1 MKILIIGGYGI
12 FGGRLAQLL
21 SERAELTLLIAGRS
35 FTKAEEFCDLHL
47 HQKSATPVVFDRD
60 ENMANALAKMD
71 VDLVIDASG
80 PFQSYGNDPYRV
92 VKACITQ
99 KINYMDF
106 SDASEFVK
114 GIAQFD
120 SAAKASNIFI
130 LSGVSSFPILTS
142 AVVRKITVDFSSIDT
157 IKGGI
162 APSPFAVVGLNVI
175 KAITSYAGK
184 PVKLVRNSQP
194 AHGYGLLEHCRY
206 TIAPK
211 GCKPLKDV
219 YFSLVDV
226 PDLLVLP
233 ELWPSVKSVWMGAG
247 PVPEVLHKM
256 LKGFAWLVRIR
267 CLPSLVFLAPI
278 FHFVLNILRWGE
290 HRGGMFVEVTGVDK
304 HNRKIA
310 RSWQL
315 VAEGE
320 DGPYIPAM
328 ALQALV
334 LKCLRGQSPES
345 GARPGTLD
353 LELEDYEALFAQRK
367 IHTDIQDIVVQ

>member
-12 FGGRLAQLL
+12 FGGRLAELL
-21 SERAELTLLIAGRS
+21 SEREELTLVIAGRS
-35 FTKAEEFCDLHL
+35 LPQAKAFCQSRLN
-47 HQKSATPVVFDRD
+47 QKNVLPAVFDRNGD
-60 ENMANALAKMD
+60 VASALAKINA
-71 VDLVIDASG
+71 DLVIDASG
-80 PFQSYGNDPYRV
+80 PFQGYGHDPYRV
-92 VKACITQ
+92 VKACIAQ

-106 SDASEFVK
+106 SDASDFVK

-120 SAAKASNIFI
+120 DAAKAANIFV
-130 LSGVSSFPILTS
+130 LSGISSFPILTA
-142 AVVRKITVDFSSIDT
+142 AVVRKITVDFSSIKT
-157 IKGGI
+157 IRGGI

-184 PVKLVRNSQP
+184 PVKLVRGSKLDY
-194 AHGYGLLEHCRY
+194 GYGLLEHCRY

-211 GCKPLKDV
+211 GCKPLENV

-233 ELWPSVKSVWMGAG
+233 ELWPSVESVWMGAG

-256 LKGFAWLVRIR
+256 LNGFAWLVRIR

-290 HRGGMFVEVTGVDK
+290 HRGGMFVEVTGLNK
-304 HNRKIA
+304 HNVKTTRA
-310 RSWQL
+310 WHL

-334 LKCLRGQSPES
+334 LKCLHAERPNS
-345 GARPGTLD
+345 GARPGTLE
-353 LELEDYEALFAQRK
+353 LELEDYEALFAKRN
-367 IHTDIQDIVVQ
+367 IYTDIHDVVIQ

>member
-12 FGGRLAQLL
+12 FGGRLAELL
-21 SERAELTLLIAGRS
+21 CKREDLTLLIAGRS
-35 FTKAEEFCDLHL
+35 LPKAKAFCVSLQHTNTT
-47 HQKSATPVVFDRD
+47 AVFFNRD
-60 ENMANALAKMD
+60 GNIAHAIAELT
-71 VDLVIDASG
+71 VDLIIDASG
-80 PFQSYGNDPYRV
+80 PFQSYGNDPYRL
-92 VKACITQ
+92 VKACI
-99 KINYMDF
+99 KHKVHYMDF
-106 SDASEFVK
+106 SDASDFVK

-120 SAAKASNIFI
+120 KEAKAANIFV
-130 LSGVSSFPILTS
+130 LSGVSSFPILTA
-142 AVVRKITVDFSSIDT
+142 AVVRKLAHDLACVDS

-184 PVKLVRNSQP
+184 PVMLIRNSQP
-194 AHGYGLLEHCRY
+194 TPAYGLLEHCRY

-211 GCKPLKDV
+211 GCKPLNNV

-226 PDLLVLP
+226 PDLQVLP
-233 ELWPSVKSVWMGAG
+233 QLWPSVDSVWMGAG
-247 PVPEVLHKM
+247 PVPEILHKM
-256 LKGFAWLVRIR
+256 LNGFAWLVRIR

-290 HRGGMFVEVTGVDK
+290 HRGGMFVEVTGRDK
-304 HNRKIA
+304 HNRERTK
-310 RSWQL
+310 SWHL
-315 VAEGE
+315 IAEGD

-334 LKCLRGQSPES
+334 LKCINGATPKP

-353 LELEDYEALFAQRK
+353 LELEDYEVLFSQRQ
-367 IHTDIQDIVVQ
+367 IFTDIHEDQ

>member
-12 FGGRLAQLL
+12 FGGRLAELL
-21 SERAELTLLIAGRS
+21 SERDELTLLIAGRS
-35 FTKAEEFCDLHL
+35 YSQAKAFCDSHL
-47 HQKSATPVVFDRD
+47 SQKNALPAVFDRNGD
-60 ENMANALAKMD
+60 VASALAKIN

-92 VKACITQ
+92 VKVCIAQ

-106 SDASEFVK
+106 SDASDFVK

-120 SAAKASNIFI
+120 ETAKAANIFV
-130 LSGVSSFPILTS
+130 LSGVSSFPILTA

-184 PVKLVRNSQP
+184 SVKLVRDSKLD
-194 AHGYGLLEHCRY
+194 HGYGLLEHCRY

-211 GCKPLKDV
+211 GCKPLQDV

-233 ELWPSVKSVWMGAG
+233 ELWPKVKSVWMGAG
-247 PVPEVLHKM
+247 PVPEMLHKM
-256 LKGFAWLVRIR
+256 LNGFAWLVRIR

-290 HRGGMFVEVTGVDK
+290 HRGGMFVEVAGVDK
-304 HNRKIA
+304 YNCKITRA
-310 RSWQL
+310 WHL

-334 LKCLRGQSPES
+334 LKCLQAELPRS

-367 IHTDIQDIVVQ
+367 IYTDIHDIVVQ

>member
-1 MKILIIGGYGI
+1 MKILIIGGYGV
-12 FGGRLAQLL
+12 FGGRLAELL
-21 SERAELTLLIAGRS
+21 SERDGLTLLIAGRS
-35 FTKAEEFCDLHL
+35 FVKAKSFCDLHL
-47 HQKSATPVVFDRD
+47 KQKNALPTMFDR
-60 ENMANALAKMD
+60 NQNIAHTLAKLN

-80 PFQSYGNDPYRV
+80 PFQSYGDDPYCV
-92 VKACITQ
+92 VKACVVQ
-99 KINYMDF
+99 KVNYMDF
-106 SDASEFVK
+106 SDASDFVK
-114 GIAQFD
+114 GIAQFND
-120 SAAKASNIFI
+120 AAKSANIFVI
-130 LSGVSSFPILTS
+130 SGVSSFPILTA
-142 AVVRKITVDFSSIDT
+142 AVVRKLTVNFSSIDT

-184 PVKLVRNSQP
+184 PVKLVRDSQLT
-194 AHGYGLLEHCRY
+194 HGYGLLEHCRY

-211 GCKPLKDV
+211 GCKPLNDV

-256 LKGFAWLVRIR
+256 LNGFAWLVRMR
-267 CLPSLVFLAPI
+267 GLSSLVFLAPI

-304 HNRKIA
+304 LNCKIA
-310 RSWQL
+310 RSWHL

-334 LKCLRGQSPES
+334 LKCLQGQVPAS
-345 GARPGTLD
+345 GARSGTLA
-353 LELEDYEALFAQRK
+353 LELEDYEELFKQRK
-367 IHTDIQDIVVQ
+367 IYTDVHDSII